1 MKYKFIKTAF
11 IAVLAIAIYG
21 CDTNTPSNP
30 DSGSNGSN
38 NTENTETAKGFTVE
52 DGRQVIFSPGNLQ
65 YQARTKTWRFAEN
78 QYDYIGEANKNIS
91 SIAYDGWIDLFGWGT
106 GSNPTERSG
115 VSKDYSTFTDWGV
128 NKIGDYPANTWRT
141 LTAAE
146 WEYMITYR
154 PNAPKLF
161 GLAAVKGIGGV
172 VLLPDEWVCPEGLE
186 FNPGNADNYT
196 NNLYSSA
203 QWKQMEAAGAI
214 FLPAAGYRESVGGIY
229 FYQNYA
235 YYWTSTV
242 STKVNEFVYAGSSY
256 IYYYAYCFDK
266 AKIHDAVSR
275 ECGCSVRLV
284 RDL

>member
-65 YQARTKTWRFAEN
+65 YQASLKTWRFAEN
-78 QYDYIGEANKNIS
+78 QYDYIGKANKDIS
-91 SIAYDGWIDLFGWGT
+91 TIYKGWIDLFGWGT
-106 GSNPTERSG
+106 GSNPTLSSSRG
-115 VSKDYSTFTDWGV
+115 ADYSTFTDWGL
-128 NKIGDYPANTWRT
+128 NRIGNYPAFTWRT

-214 FLPAAGYRESVGGIY
+214 FLPNAGSYSV
-229 FYQNYA
+229 FY
-235 YYWTSTV
+235 WSSTV
-242 STKVNEFVYAGSSY
+242 SCTSSY
-256 IYYYAYCFDK
+256 EAYALLYYGRGSVL
-266 AKIHDAVSR
+266 VSSFSK
-275 ECGCSVRLV
+275 CDGCSVRLV

>member
-1 MKYKFIKTAF
+1 MKSKFIKTAF

-52 DGRQVIFSPGNLQ
+52 DGRQVIFSPGNLR

-78 QYDYIGEANKNIS
+78 QYDYIGEANENIS
-91 SIAYDGWIDLFGWGT
+91 STYDGWIDLFGWGT
-106 GSNPTERSG
+106 GSNPTKTSSESE
-115 VSKDYSTFTDWGV
+115 DYSTFTDWGV

-186 FNPGNADNYT
+186 FNPGNADDYT

-214 FLPAAGYRESVGGIY
+214 FLPEAHSHSLNYWSSTASSTYSYQAYILYHYSFHSGNPVSVSSCSK
-229 FYQNYA
+229 NY
-235 YYWTSTV
+235 
-242 STKVNEFVYAGSSY
+242 
-256 IYYYAYCFDK
+256 
-266 AKIHDAVSR
+266 
-275 ECGCSVRLV
+275 GCSVRLV